1 MTMTIPEPH
10 MGAARRAPIAG
21 GLTGEMIGRA
31 LRDAVVKLNPVKL
44 LKNPVIFTTWIVA
57 LLATISA
64 GAAIVGRFLTG
75 TTAGALI
82 EAMDALFAGAAR

>member
-57 LLATISA
+57 LLATVSA
-64 GAAIVGRFLTG
+64 AA
-75 TTAGALI
+75 
-82 EAMDALFAGAAR
+82 AMLDSLR